1 MKAAILRGGEMVVD
15 DVPDPV
21 PGEGQVL
28 VQTKACGICGSD
40 LHAAKHADRMVEMT
54 KDAVE
59 SAGGGATSMF
69 GFDTGR
75 DLVMGHEFA
84 AEVLEVGPGA
94 AGVSQG
100 QTVVSLPVVADQRG
114 IHAVGYSNDYPGG
127 YAERM
132 LLSAGICLPVPN
144 GLDTVHAALT
154 EPMAVGLHA
163 VNRSEIAPGTAALVF
178 GAGPVGLAVIAALRM
193 KGIEPIVAAD
203 FSARRRELAT
213 TMGADEVIDPREE
226 PAIDAWRRVDG
237 RHPLVIFEAV
247 GVPGVIDQAMRAAP
261 SQTQIMVVGV
271 CMETDHMQPFM
282 GITKE
287 LTVKFSMA
295 YDPME
300 FASTLQSIA
309 DGELDVDPLVTGTVG
324 IDDVPQAFADLAN
337 PDAHAKIVV
346 QP

>member
-1 MKAAILRGGEMVVD
+1 VKAAVLRDGRMVVD
-15 DVPDPV
+15 DIADPV

-40 LHAAKHADRMVEMT
+40 LHAAQHAERMVELT
-54 KDAVE
+54 KEATA
-59 SAGGGATSMF
+59 SAGVGMTPMVF
-69 GFDTGR
+69 ETER

-84 AEVLEVGPGA
+84 AEVIELGPGT
-94 AGVSQG
+94 AGVSPG
-100 QTVVSLPVVADQRG
+100 QTVVSLPVVADGQG

-127 YAERM
+127 YAERI
-132 LLSAGICLPVPN
+132 LLSAGLLLQVPN
-144 GLDTVHAALT
+144 GLDSRRAALT

-163 VNRSEIAPGTAALVF
+163 VNRADIGPGTAALVI
-178 GAGPVGLAVIAALRM
+178 GAGPVGLAVIAALRL

-203 FSARRRELAT
+203 FSARRRELAS
-213 TMGADEVIDPREE
+213 TMGAHEVVDPRAE

-261 SQTQIMVVGV
+261 QQSQIVVVGV
-271 CMETDHMQPFM
+271 CMETDQVQPFM

-300 FASTLQSIA
+300 FASSLQSIA
-309 DGELDVDPLVTGTVG
+309 DGQIDVTPMITGTVG
-324 IDDVPQAFADLAN
+324 IDDVPQAFTDLAN

-346 QP
+346 EP

>member
-1 MKAAILRGGEMVVD
+1 MKAAVLRGGRMVVD
-15 DVPDPV
+15 DVADPA

-40 LHAAKHADRMVEMT
+40 LHAAKHAVQMVELT
-54 KDAVE
+54 KEAVA
-59 SAGGGATSMF
+59 SAGGATSLF
-69 GFDTGR
+69 AFDPGQ

-84 AEVLEVGPGA
+84 AEVLELGPGT
-94 AGVSQG
+94 AGVSPG
-100 QTVVSLPVVADQRG
+100 QTVVSMPVVADQRG

-132 LLSAGICLPVPN
+132 LLSAGLLLQVPN
-144 GLDTVHAALT
+144 GLDARRAALT
-154 EPMAVGLHA
+154 EPMAVGVHA
-163 VNRSEIAPGTAALVF
+163 VNRAGIGPGSAALVI
-178 GAGPVGLAVIAALRM
+178 GAGPIGLAVIAALTL

-203 FSARRRELAT
+203 FSAHRRHLAT
-213 TMGADEVIDPREE
+213 AMGAHEVVDPKEE

-237 RHPLVIFEAV
+237 RRPLVIFEAV

-261 SQTQIMVVGV
+261 QQSQIVVVGV
-271 CMETDHMQPFM
+271 CMETDHVQPFM

-309 DGELDVDPLVTGTVG
+309 EGQVDVTPMITGTIG
-324 IDDVPQAFADLAN
+324 IDGVPQAFADLAN
-337 PDAHAKIVV
+337 PEAHAKIVV
-346 QP
+346 EP

>member
-1 MKAAILRGGEMVVD
+1 MKAAVLRAGQMIVD

-21 PGEGQVL
+21 PGDGQVL

-40 LHAAKHADRMVEMT
+40 LHAAQHAERMVELT
-54 KDAVE
+54 KEATA
-59 SAGGGATSMF
+59 SAGGGMAPIVF
-69 GFDTGR
+69 ETGR

-84 AEVLEVGPGA
+84 AEVLELGPGT
-94 AGVSQG
+94 AGVSPG

-132 LLSAGICLPVPN
+132 LLSAGLVLQVPN
-144 GLDTVHAALT
+144 GLDARRAALT
-154 EPMAVGLHA
+154 EPMAVGVHA
-163 VNRSEIAPGTAALVF
+163 VHRSAITPGTAALVI
-178 GAGPVGLAVIAALRM
+178 GAGPVGLAVIAALRL
-193 KGIEPIVAAD
+193 KGIEPVVAAD
-203 FSARRRELAT
+203 FSSRRRKLAR
-213 TMGADEVIDPREE
+213 TMGAHEVVDPREE

-261 SQTQIMVVGV
+261 QQTEIVVVGV
-271 CMETDHMQPFM
+271 CMETDRLQPFM

-309 DGELDVDPLVTGTVG
+309 EGALDVSPLITGTVG
-324 IDDVPQAFADLAN
+324 IDGVPQAFTDLAN

-346 QP
+346 EP